1 MAGGREKR
9 KKEATIDRKR
19 EREGRK
25 VREAKRREGKERRG
39 VEVEEGKVKVG
50 GWQRCLAR
58 EGWCGHGT

>member
-1 MAGGREKR
+1 VAGGREKR
-9 KKEATIDRKR
+9 KKETTIDRKR

-25 VREAKRREGKERRG
+25 VREAKRREGKEKRG
-39 VEVEEGKVKVG
+39 VEEGKVKVG